1 MEAPK
6 HNFLDTCL
14 FFTTNAF
21 SRQLLKLAEAEFKP
35 LKLSPAHAS
44 LLLLVFETPGIGPK
58 ELSRL
63 LCLTPSTITRFID
76 SLAKKKLVSRKA
88 KGKSVLI
95 FPTQKSLDMQAA
107 IAMAYKNLYL
117 RYSQILGAT
126 SAMDLSHRIS
136 MANGKLMENF
146 DTREDNET
154 LF

>member
-1 MEAPK
+1 MDAPK
-6 HNFLDTCL
+6 HNFLETCL
-14 FFTTNAF
+14 FFNTNAF

-58 ELSRL
+58 ELSCL

-76 SLAKKKLVSRKA
+76 SLAKKKLVARKA

-95 FPTQKSLDMQAA
+95 FPTKKSLDMQAA
-107 IAMAYKNLYL
+107 IAMAYKKLYL

-126 SAMDLSHRIS
+126 SAMDLSHQIS
-136 MANGKLMENF
+136 KANGKLMENF
-146 DTREDNET
+146 NNREDNET

>member
-1 MEAPK
+1 MEVPR
-6 HNFLDTCL
+6 HNFLETCL
-14 FFTTNAF
+14 FFNTNAF
-21 SRQLLKLAEAEFKP
+21 SRQLLKLAEIEFKP

-44 LLLLVFETPGIGPK
+44 LLLLVFDAPGIGPK

-76 SLAKKKLVSRKA
+76 SLAKKKLVLRKA

-95 FPTQKSLDMQAA
+95 FPTPKSQDMQAE
-107 IAMAYKNLYL
+107 IAQAYKRLYL

-136 MANGKLMENF
+136 KANQRIMENF
-146 DTREDNET
+146 DIREDDET